1 MRVLLYLNYNL
12 YVRRVG
18 GGGCK
23 NVCKI
28 VKCLKIFSFV
38 TLWLTT
44 LDISEVVEA
53 QKEIT
58 QRCKSNKVI
67 HSDLTNE
74 AICAIQTC

>member
-1 MRVLLYLNYNL
+1 MGVFFCTSITICTCGES
-12 YVRRVG
+12 G
-18 GGGCK
+18 GVCK

-28 VKCLKIFSFV
+28 VKWLKIFSFV

-58 QRCKSNKVI
+58 QRCKSNRVV